1 LDFRLRGILCDHAR
15 RRAIRIDDGI
25 EDNRMAKPLDGITV
39 IEFAGHLGSAYAA
52 MLLAEYGA
60 RTIRIEPPHGDPA
73 RGTPHFH
80 VLNRS
85 KQALFLDLDS
95 PADLGKAHELLK
107 LADVVVSGFTPARAR
122 ALGLDQDSIRRIKPG
137 AVALR
142 MPPLGSRGPYA
153 ELPLKDDLV
162 RAWSGI
168 FGTQISRSGDPVVTA
183 FPAPSYEAGLLGAAA
198 ATAGLIAR
206 DNGAGCEPTEVSL
219 LSAAMALQSGDF
231 IRNPQLVSISQPGP
245 TDPLGPYAVIYLYK
259 GSDGQYL
266 MVDCTSVRFCQRL
279 AAAIGLPA
287 LFDDP
292 RFNKA
297 PWQVPRAHTQEL
309 KDVLQKAFLARTRDE
324 WVRILQSQV
333 PVAPVLTR
341 DRFLED
347 PQVLHLGMR
356 REVVDPTLGPTLQMG
371 LPINLSATPG
381 EIAGPAPAVNAA
393 NPTLPALLAEARE
406 RKNITRAAA
415 RPESGGGGEGPLA
428 GVTVIDFSSYIAG
441 SFGPML
447 LAHLGA
453 DVIKIEG
460 PDGDSLR
467 HVTGFRAWNQNK
479 RGLGLDLKS
488 PKGLEIVYDLVRKAD
503 VFVENF
509 RPGRTQ
515 ALGIDYERLRAVNPR
530 LIYMSV
536 TGFGSSGP
544 DYDRPG
550 LDPLAQ
556 AVSGTMAAHSGTGY
570 QGNGDSPKHP
580 IYMTL
585 AVADYGAAT
594 LSALGCILALRA
606 RQATGQGQYCA
617 TTLIQAVMALQAGEF
632 VFYPE
637 RPNLDN
643 GAPESRGPAALHR
656 VYQCHDGK
664 WLYISVSDAA
674 SWEALRS
681 RLPRHSAMDFEQ
693 AGDEGPD
700 GDLAKALAAYFASHP
715 SEALFQ
721 SLLTS
726 GVPVSAVPH
735 MRHMFDNPQV
745 LANDFLVVVD
755 DPEIGAVEQAA
766 PFIKFNGATPTI
778 TPAPRLGEH
787 SDDVLTRLLGYD
799 AKRIASLRESGVI
812 FGGK

>member
-1 LDFRLRGILCDHAR
+1 
-15 RRAIRIDDGI
+15 
-25 EDNRMAKPLDGITV
+25 MVKPLDGITV
-39 IEFAGHLGSAYAA
+39 IEFAGHLGSAYTA

-60 RTIRIEPPHGDPA
+60 RTIRIEPREGDPA

-95 PADLGKAHELLK
+95 AADLGKAQELLK
-107 LADVVVSGFTPARAR
+107 LADVVVSGLTPARAR
-122 ALGLDQDSIRRIKPG
+122 TLGLDTDSIRRANPG
-137 AVALR
+137 AVVLQ

-153 ELPLKDDLV
+153 ELPLEDDLV

-168 FGTQISRSGDPVVTA
+168 FGTQIARSGDPVVTA

-206 DNGAGCEPTEVSL
+206 DNGAGCEPAEVSL
-219 LSAAMALQSGDF
+219 LSAALALQGGDF
-231 IRNPQLVSISQPGP
+231 IRNPKLVGVTQPGP
-245 TDPLGPYAVIYLYK
+245 ADPLGPYAVIYLYK

-297 PWQVPRAHTQEL
+297 PWQVPKAHVQEL
-309 KDVLQKAFLARTRDE
+309 KDVIQKAFLARTRDE

-347 PQVLHLGMR
+347 PQVVHLGLR
-356 REVVDPTLGPTLQMG
+356 REIDDPTLGPTVQMG
-371 LPINLSATPG
+371 LPIKLSATPG
-381 EIAGPAPAVNAA
+381 EIAGPAPAVDAA
-393 NPTLPALLAEARE
+393 NPSLPALLAEARE
-406 RKNITRAAA
+406 RKNSSRTALQSA
-415 RPESGGGGEGPLA
+415 SGGGKGPLA
-428 GVTVIDFSSYIAG
+428 GITVIDFSSYIAG

-453 DVIKIEG
+453 DVIKVEG

-467 HVTGFRAWNQNK
+467 HVTGFRGWNQNK

-488 PKGLEIVYDLVRKAD
+488 AQGLEIVYDLVRKAD

-515 ALGIDYERLRAVNPR
+515 ALGIDYERLRAINPR

-570 QGNGDSPKHP
+570 PGNGDSPKHP
-580 IYMTL
+580 IYMSL

-606 RQATGQGQYCA
+606 RQVTGQGQYCA
-617 TTLIQAVMALQAGEF
+617 TTLIQAVTALQAGEF
-632 VFYPE
+632 VFYPR

-643 GAPESRGPAALHR
+643 GAPESRGPDALHR
-656 VYQCHDGK
+656 VYQCQDGK
-664 WLYISVSDAA
+664 WIYISVSDAA

-681 RLPRHSAMDFEQ
+681 RIPRHSAMSFEQ
-693 AGDEGPD
+693 ARDQGPD
-700 GDLAKALAAYFASHP
+700 GDLAQALAAYFAGHP
-715 SEALFQ
+715 SKALFQ

-726 GVPVSAVPH
+726 GIPVSPVPH

-745 LANDFLVVVD
+745 IANDLLVVVN

-766 PFIKFNGATPTI
+766 PFIKFNGANPII
-778 TPAPRLGEH
+778 TAAPRLGEH

-799 AKRIASLRESGVI
+799 APRIARLRESGVI
-812 FGGK
+812 FGGP